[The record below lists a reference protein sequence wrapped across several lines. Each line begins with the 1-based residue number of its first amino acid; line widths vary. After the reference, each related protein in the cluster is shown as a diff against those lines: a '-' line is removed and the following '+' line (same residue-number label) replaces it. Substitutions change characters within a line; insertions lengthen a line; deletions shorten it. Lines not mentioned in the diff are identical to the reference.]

1 MATIIKGSKQDYELT
16 IGLEVHAQ
24 VASQT
29 KLFSPAPVMPLAEQN
44 TCVDFID
51 AGMPGM
57 LPLLNFF
64 CIEQAVKTGL
74 AINAEINK
82 LSHFDR
88 KHYFYPDLPQGYQIT
103 QFYEPI
109 VKNGYLEITLEDASK
124 KKIRIKQIHLEQDAG
139 KLIHDKKAGKT
150 LIDLNRAGVALM
162 EIVSEPDIK
171 SIHEAN
177 EYVKTLRAIL
187 REVGSSDADME
198 KGNFRCD
205 VNISIA
211 PIGSN
216 ILGTRCEIKNL
227 NSFKSITRAIEYE
240 IERHLDIIESGGK
253 VRQQTRLF
261 DQNTGET
268 RALRDKEDSDDYR
281 YCPDPDILPVP
292 LTDEFID
299 SLRKSVPELP
309 AARAARY
316 VASHAITQKEAD
328 TIAFDKDL
336 HEFFEAGLK
345 ICPDAKILCSW
356 LTSEL
361 LGRLNKLELDITT
374 CKVNSANLACLTN
387 RIIDGT
393 ISGKIAKDI
402 LDDMLQSGKTPDEI
416 IEQKGLKQVSDEGAI
431 AAVVKQVLDANP
443 DKLAE
448 YKAGKDKL
456 FGFFV
461 GECMK
466 LSKGKANPALLNNI
480 LKDAMK

>member
-1 MATIIKGSKQDYELT
+1 MIIKGDKQDFELT

-24 VASQT
+24 VSSNK
-29 KLFSPAPVMPLAEQN
+29 KLFSNAPVLALAEQN

-57 LPLLNFF
+57 LPILNFY

-82 LSHFDR
+82 NSHFDR

-109 VKNGYLEITLEDASK
+109 VKKGRIEITLEDGSK
-124 KKIRIKQIHLEQDAG
+124 KQIRIIQIHLEQDAG
-139 KLIHDKKAGKT
+139 KLMHDKKANKSF
-150 LIDLNRAGVALM
+150 IDLNRAGVALM

-171 SIHEAN
+171 SIYEAI

-187 REVGSSDADME
+187 REVGSSDADMD

-205 VNISIA
+205 VNISIS
-211 PIGSN
+211 PLGSGV
-216 ILGTRCEIKNL
+216 LGTRCEIKNL
-227 NSFKSITRAIEYE
+227 NSFKSITKAIEYE
-240 IERHLDIIESGGK
+240 VQRQLEVIESGSK
-253 VRQQTRLF
+253 VVQQTRLF

-268 RALRDKEDSDDYR
+268 RALRDKEDADDYR

-292 LTDEFID
+292 LTDEFIEN
-299 SLRKSVPELP
+299 LKKQIPQLP
-309 AARAARY
+309 NARAERY
-316 VASHAITQKEAD
+316 ITSYGITFKEAN

-336 HEFFEAGLK
+336 HEFFEACLK
-345 ICPDAKILCSW
+345 ICNEPKIVCSW
-356 LTSEL
+356 LTTEL
-361 LGRLNKLELDITT
+361 LGRLNKLEIGILD
-374 CKVNSANLACLTN
+374 CKVKASDLANLVA
-387 RIIDGT
+387 RIVDNT

-402 LDDMLQSGKTPDEI
+402 LDDMLAFGKNPDSI
-416 IEQKGLKQVSDEGAI
+416 IEEKGLKQVTDEASII
-431 AAVVKQVLDANP
+431 AVARQVIDSNK
-443 DKLAE
+443 DKVAE
-448 YKAGKDKL
+448 YKSGKDKL

-466 LSKGKANPALLNNI
+466 LSKGKANPAVLNKI
-480 LKDAMK
+480 LKDLL